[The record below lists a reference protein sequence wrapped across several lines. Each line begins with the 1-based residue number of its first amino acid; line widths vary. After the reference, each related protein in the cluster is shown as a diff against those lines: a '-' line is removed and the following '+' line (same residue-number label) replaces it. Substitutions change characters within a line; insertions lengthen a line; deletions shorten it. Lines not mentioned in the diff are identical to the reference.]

1 MKRVKIE
8 LFFIAATAVLTMFI
22 YSCTDSSSPIF
33 YTLENEKQVVDTS
46 LDNSLSVHSFVTDGT
61 NYYAAAGSIFYRS
74 VEAGSQTWNKAESSD
89 SAGVSISSM
98 LCNKLVE
105 FNGKYYA
112 AFISQDGNKHGLYST
127 DSLDSSITWTTV
139 TDTRILRKQITNLIV
154 VNGNLL
160 ATTLESTN
168 PGTYNLYYSSDGA
181 IFTEAPALKD
191 VTLPIIDAAYDNAS
205 SEYWVM
211 TENKIFKGSDLSG
224 LTETTSPPAP
234 PEGFGGIIYSADF
247 SKLFVSTQNGIIY
260 GSDDNGAAWSQVG
273 DTAKVSDKSVPFGG
287 FAKIDN
293 STIFVATKGYGFY
306 IITGA
311 TVISR
316 FTNSTISGLYNAVIN
331 SFYVDSSANPG
342 TVFICTSGSG
352 LWSNATP
359 NDDTAWKWE

>member
-74 VEAGSQTWNKAESSD
+74 VQAGSQTWNKVTSS
-89 SAGVSISSM
+89 GVSDASGTTM

-112 AFISQDGNKHGLYST
+112 AFISQDGNTHGLYST
-127 DSLDSSITWTTV
+127 DSLGSSITWTKATYEEIS
-139 TDTRILRKQITNLIV
+139 DKQITNIIV

-160 ATTLESTN
+160 AVRLESTN
-168 PGTYNLYYSSDGA
+168 PGTYYLYYSSDGA
-181 IFTEAPALKD
+181 SFTEATALSEGP
-191 VTLPIIDAAYDNAS
+191 VPIIDAAYDNAS

-211 TENKIFKGSDLSG
+211 TENKLFKGSDLSG
-224 LTETTSPPAP
+224 LTETASPTAP

-306 IITGA
+306 IITGG

-331 SFYVDSSANPG
+331 SFYVDSSANLG